1 MINKIKIKILCRNP
15 KEFLKEIIRRKINI
29 YDIKVDKD
37 SLVIII
43 LNNDLKII
51 NEIKYIH
58 RIKIIDYYGF
68 SKVRYY
74 INKNKIILVFIII
87 GITINILL
95 SNMIFEIKI
104 NTPDKNLKKII
115 IKDLKDNNINK
126 YHFKLSNKNKKEAK
140 EKILSKEHD
149 RIEWLE
155 IKEQGTKYIIE
166 VQEKR
171 KNRKED
177 KCNSRNIIS
186 RKTAVITR
194 INAEEGEV
202 LKKVN
207 DVVLP
212 NEVLISGLIYN
223 KEQVVSKRCAKG
235 KVYGEVWYKVQVSLP
250 MIIKQEKETD
260 NHSYGIYYKMFKK
273 EYSLGNKYKEF
284 NKEQYDIIKSRI
296 IPIEL
301 AICKYKEKGI
311 KNKVRN
317 LKKIEEYAL
326 DIATK
331 KINKQLSN
339 SNVINKKVLKK
350 HVKNSKIII
359 DVFIS
364 VEEDITTYQ
373 DISSIDIE
381 EINQERE

>member
-177 KCNSRNIIS
+177 KCN
-186 RKTAVITR
+186 
-194 INAEEGEV
+194 
-202 LKKVN
+202 
-207 DVVLP
+207 
-212 NEVLISGLIYN
+212 
-223 KEQVVSKRCAKG
+223 
-235 KVYGEVWYKVQVSLP
+235 
-250 MIIKQEKETD
+250 
-260 NHSYGIYYKMFKK
+260 
-273 EYSLGNKYKEF
+273 
-284 NKEQYDIIKSRI
+284 
-296 IPIEL
+296 
-301 AICKYKEKGI
+301 
-311 KNKVRN
+311 
-317 LKKIEEYAL
+317 
-326 DIATK
+326 
-331 KINKQLSN
+331 
-339 SNVINKKVLKK
+339 
-350 HVKNSKIII
+350 
-359 DVFIS
+359 
-364 VEEDITTYQ
+364 
-373 DISSIDIE
+373 
-381 EINQERE
+381 